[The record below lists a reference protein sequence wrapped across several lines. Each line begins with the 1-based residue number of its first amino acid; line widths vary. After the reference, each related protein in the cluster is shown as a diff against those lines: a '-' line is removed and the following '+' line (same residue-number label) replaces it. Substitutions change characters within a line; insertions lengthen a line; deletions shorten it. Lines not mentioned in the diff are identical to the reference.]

1 MSDMPSIMRTVTPS
15 QSATP
20 ASISEKAKSVASSVT
35 KSVTPVKSDG
45 GIDIIKMLL
54 IAAIVGFLAY
64 NLYLYFTEGTDVL
77 GKYFGIGVVGVAK
90 CSEVAVDTVAEGT
103 KDTVSVAESPSV
115 KFPSADIAPL
125 A

>member
-90 CSEVAVDTVAEGT
+90 G
-103 KDTVSVAESPSV
+103 
-115 KFPSADIAPL
+115 
-125 A
+125 